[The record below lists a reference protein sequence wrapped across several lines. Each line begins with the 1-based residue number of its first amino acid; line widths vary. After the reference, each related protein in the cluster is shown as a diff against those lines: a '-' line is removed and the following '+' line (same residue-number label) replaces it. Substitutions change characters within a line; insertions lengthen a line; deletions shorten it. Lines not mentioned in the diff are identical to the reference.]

1 MVGNLAVDSIHMSK
15 YQYPLILFLITLLG
29 SSACDNELG
38 DVPLPFR
45 DFQDIVINLDLP
57 ENRALNN
64 DKGFIYRDDAGVRG
78 LIIYHESGDNY
89 YVYERNCSYEPN
101 GACATVEVH
110 SSGLY
115 MVDNCCGSIFSFP
128 NAFPTREPARSAL
141 RIYESSLQG
150 RALTI
155 TDNSANDR

>member
-1 MVGNLAVDSIHMSK
+1 MEENQVEGFIHMNK
-15 YQYPLILFLITLLG
+15 LLLFIAIVG
-29 SSACDNELG
+29 SISLFGCENELG
-38 DVPLPFR
+38 DVPLPFQ
-45 DFQDIVINLDLP
+45 DFQDLQLNLDLP

-64 DKGFIYRDDAGVRG
+64 DKGYIYRNDIGVRG
-78 LIIYHESGDNY
+78 VIIYHESGDNY
-89 YVYERNCSYEPN
+89 YAYERNCSYEPN

-115 MVDNCCGSIFSFP
+115 MIDNCCGSIFSFP

-150 RALTI
+150 RTLTI

>member
-1 MVGNLAVDSIHMSK
+1 MEENQAKGFTIMNKFFLLST
-15 YQYPLILFLITLLG
+15 LTILLTLSG
-29 SSACDNELG
+29 CENDLG

-45 DFQDIVINLDLP
+45 DFQDFDVNLDLP
-57 ENRALNN
+57 EYRALNN
-64 DKGFIYRDDAGVRG
+64 DRGYIYKDDVGVRG
-78 LIIYHESGDNY
+78 IIIYHESGNNY

-141 RIYESSLQG
+141 RIYESNLQG
-150 RALTI
+150 RILTI
-155 TDNSANDR
+155 TDNSANGR